1 MSVVSGQVRSSW
13 SSRILIAAAVACVL
27 FFLLIAFAPR
37 NWRQRLLGGFGS
49 GRIHSIAVL
58 PFVNVSADPNIEY
71 LSDGITD
78 GIISSLSR
86 VPELRVMARTTVFS
100 YKGRELS
107 PQKVGHDLNV
117 DSVLLG
123 RIAQRGDTLTI
134 QTDLVRVDDGSE
146 LWGEQYNRKVSD
158 LVAVQGNIA
167 QEIYNSL
174 EPRLTGQETSQL
186 TEHETENPEAYQL
199 YLQGLYYWN
208 KWTESGFK
216 RAI

>member
-1 MSVVSGQVRSSW
+1 PTEIYTLSLHDALPIS
-13 SSRILIAAAVACVL
+13 
-27 FFLLIAFAPR
+27 R
-37 NWRQRLLGGFGS
+37 NWRQRLLSGFGS

-117 DSVLLG
+117 DAVLLG
-123 RIAQRGDTLTI
+123 RIAQRGDNLTI
-134 QTDLVRVDDGSE
+134 QTDLVSVADGSE

-158 LVAVQGNIA
+158 LLTVQGDIA
-167 QEIYNSL
+167 KEIYDNL
-174 EPRLTGQETSQL
+174 RP
-186 TEHETENPEAYQL
+186 
-199 YLQGLYYWN
+199 
-208 KWTESGFK
+208 K
-216 RAI
+216 